1 VITKSSKEENRRK
14 RHVRVRRKVSGTES
28 RPRLSIRRS
37 LKHVYA
43 QVIDDERGHTLVAA
57 SSLEKELRSAV
68 EGLCMT
74 EKARKVGELLGQ
86 RAKENGIERV
96 VFDRGGYKYHGKV
109 AALADGARSSGLEL

>member
-1 VITKSSKEENRRK
+1 MITKVSKEDSRRK
-14 RHVRVRRKVSGTES
+14 RHARVRRKVVGTAA

-43 QVIDDERGHTLVAA
+43 QVIDDEQGRTLVSA
-57 SSLEKELRSAV
+57 SSLEKDLRSVV
-68 EGLCMT
+68 EGLCMV
-74 EKARKVGELLGQ
+74 EKARKVGELVGQ
-86 RAKENGIERV
+86 RAKESGIECV